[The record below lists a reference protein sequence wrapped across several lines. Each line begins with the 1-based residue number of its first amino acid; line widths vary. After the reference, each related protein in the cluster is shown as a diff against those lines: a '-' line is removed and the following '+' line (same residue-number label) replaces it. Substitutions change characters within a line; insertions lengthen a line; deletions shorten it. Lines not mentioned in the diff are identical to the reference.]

1 MGNKQYS
8 LTDYFNEFQN
18 FETFVKEV
26 NKDPSK
32 QQQNYEGYFI
42 YQQHYDN
49 FYNFVEAKNNEQQQ
63 QSHQTGRYNLNPY
76 ELSTEIQQKK
86 CPTINIDE
94 VYNKISEGHAIKL
107 INKKLY
113 EAICFPNDEEKIKNK
128 VFYNITQENLVI
140 LKETEA
146 NKQSVQ
152 YKFKNNYTNNTI
164 DKSSILIQSET
175 NTLTAPTV
183 SPPNEKINKI
193 YNDIYNY
200 YKNEE
205 DIITSLTSSTQK
217 PYSGYL
223 VDKSWVDNWK
233 QIVKYENIKKNYLK
247 NNRIDKNL
255 LQASVLDELKKNSNY
270 DGLSDV
276 KQFIVKDFNQF
287 GTDLQ
292 ANKSFV
298 LLNKD
303 FLSSFVSLDSNY
315 ILFNCQLSYQNITI
329 GIPNGNP
336 LSFKTNNNIIE
347 LKPIIPAENQTTQV
361 QNQNN
366 IVKYDSE
373 LLKNL
378 IRFPFFKKELK
389 LPKTIPTKV
398 LNLAY
403 LVKKEAIEK
412 LKKYYDLK
420 ELIEILSKNNVLNDN
435 IDYQNSD
442 ANYPKISEYLNRGQA
457 KYINTIK
464 RYESQ
469 GTIRFE
475 ENEKIFSYK
484 NIPNQQGL
492 IYLDNFEIIDQGLA
506 LILDNKFN
514 KSLQLIQVKYLI
526 ENNKIFLA
534 INLNQTYMY
543 EIVSMNPNGGNIIVE
558 YLIGVI
564 NANIIS
570 AETNLLVCNFILN
583 IGIYKLINSN
593 QPVQI
598 PSSNICLILYPI
610 NIPIPQ
616 NIIKPQP
623 VNVPNNNANNGINS
637 NTMIPKPMGANL
649 KISTPP
655 KNINISNINILNS
668 YNPTVSNLGVQN
680 MSAQENIPQ
689 QPLYLIHKKFME
701 IMKPPVH
708 GIPTDFKQYKIK
720 YHQTNNGFI
729 FPMDFDIIEKETLD
743 KINNFLNNMVPQN
756 IFEEIYYI
764 PINDGFIF
772 IPKNNHIP
780 NQNNLIYVYKGDIK
794 TYKPHIIIQCANT
807 QDRDNKFNL
816 IAKDPARKNFIQNY
830 KYFQSKYSLYCLLIN
845 INNQQKITGE
855 QPQQIINPIYKF
867 EAQTNNVGQINNS
880 NKVIINPINNEKM
893 GLNNSDFNISD
904 RLKVMLL
911 LAVSQIYDDYP
922 ENKLSKIYLINPEW
936 LEQYKYKKIKSLVLE
951 KSNEI
956 IKLWNYSYNLNSLS
970 KIISYLNKEK
980 KLQKYEDNMNFDNQI
995 HNPNSDPIA
1004 LQDKYID
1011 IYKKFVI
1018 VNDQIFKL
1026 FQIYFKLPPTNEEI
1040 FYIHRQGEDFIILKN
1055 HQQNQNQVN
1064 NQNYILAGI
1073 IKIEENK
1080 FEIQYIFDYKDQTII
1095 DNEMKILL
1103 QYNIPN
1109 YIYNK
1114 TGISPQGNKEM
1125 ISPIFDN
1132 NNLIGYCYKYSKN
1145 YDYKNCFNYANYLS
1159 NNQLWTVIYLYINDF
1174 SIKTKLKNLNYNDE
1188 EFYLI
1193 KKEVVN
1199 DIKKENNY
1207 AQLKIYFEGKINS
1220 YPGQKEVYNI
1230 IRQLQQNQLI
1240 ELNKNLK
1247 NQSYIPKALPN
1258 AYQIDI
1264 TPIPNPTNP
1273 NEPYMILRD
1282 FELVEMQ
1289 IAKIYLEKNYPC
1301 QKIKCSLLGN
1311 NMIIFHYP
1319 SNNNV
1324 NNQNYMLIVSKFDE
1338 NNNNFINEYLL
1349 IYKKPKYMYSHFPQV
1364 KYQLIKYL
1372 NSLKF
1377 INKAAPIVENV
1388 VKEIGIVIELSD
1400 PPIPI
1405 PKTLNPLNLNDIIH
1419 DFTGKPLIG
1428 LENIG
1433 ATCYMN
1439 ATLQCLCNI
1448 RKFVSYFKYNK
1459 HLEQKVNAD
1468 RNRAF
1473 LCSAFK
1479 ILIKIL
1485 YPLEYSRNG
1494 QEYSKTNSEFISKY
1508 GTIPKYSYPP
1518 RDFKNTISRMNPLF
1532 QGVAANDAKDLVNFL
1547 IMTLHQELNK
1557 APPEQIVETGGN
1569 IFQEQTNKM
1578 VMFNKFI
1585 DNFKKTNQ
1593 SIISDLF
1600 YALNCNF
1607 TQCSNCGTMS
1617 YNFQIY
1623 FFLIFPLEEVR
1634 KFKLMNNN
1642 NFNNNFNGFNNNFMN
1657 NANNV
1662 NNNMVDI
1669 YDCFNYDKR
1678 FNFMLGDNSMYCNY
1692 CKQTCGSQMC
1702 TTLTTGPEVLIIILN
1717 RGKGIEFNVKINF
1730 YLELNLS
1737 NYIELN
1743 NTGCQYELIGVIT
1756 HIGESGMGGHF
1767 IAYCKSIWNGQWLK
1781 YNDAMADPV
1790 KDFKSE
1796 VIDFAMPYL
1805 LFYQKKNI
1813 NGQ

>member
-1 MGNKQYS
+1 M
-8 LTDYFNEFQN
+8 
-18 FETFVKEV
+18 
-26 NKDPSK
+26 
-32 QQQNYEGYFI
+32 
-42 YQQHYDN
+42 
-49 FYNFVEAKNNEQQQ
+49 
-63 QSHQTGRYNLNPY
+63 
-76 ELSTEIQQKK
+76 
-86 CPTINIDE
+86 
-94 VYNKISEGHAIKL
+94 
-107 INKKLY
+107 
-113 EAICFPNDEEKIKNK
+113 
-128 VFYNITQENLVI
+128 
-140 LKETEA
+140 KETEA

-610 NIPIPQ
+610 NITPVQ
-616 NIIKPQP
+616 NINPSQLP
-623 VNVPNNNANNGINS
+623 NVNNNNINIGINQPAMTQTDM
-637 NTMIPKPMGANL
+637 NRNRHILNE
-649 KISTPP
+649 STPP
-655 KNINISNINILNS
+655 KDVNIFKS
-668 YNPTVSNLGVQN
+668 YNPNSSHLGVQN
-680 MSAQENIPQ
+680 LNNQAQNKP
-689 QPLYLIHKKFME
+689 YLINRDFFR
-701 IMKPPVH
+701 IMKQH
-708 GIPTDFKQYKIK
+708 LKLDNNSQANTQSLGISTDFQKYKIH
-720 YHQTNNGFI
+720 YENYNGLDYPTN
-729 FPMDFDIIEKETLD
+729 FDIISKETLD
-743 KINNFLNNMVPQN
+743 KICQFLGRDIQN
-756 IFEEIYYI
+756 IYEEIYFI
-764 PINDGFIF
+764 QINKGFIF
-772 IPKNNHIP
+772 MPKNSHNT
-780 NQNNLIYVYKGDIK
+780 NQNNIIYLYLGDIHQ
-794 TYKPHIIIQCANT
+794 YNPYIIIQCTDNKE
-807 QDRDNKFNL
+807 RNNKFNSIREDQTHMYFMQNL
-816 IAKDPARKNFIQNY
+816 QYFIN
-830 KYFQSKYSLYCLLIN
+830 KYRLSHHLIN
-845 INNQQKITGE
+845 QQNNTVPPPQTKADPVPIPMEKNIVDHGASPKTTIQTTPDHRKIGMSTIN
-855 QPQQIINPIYKF
+855 
-867 EAQTNNVGQINNS
+867 S
-880 NKVIINPINNEKM
+880 
-893 GLNNSDFNISD
+893 NISD

-911 LAVSQIYDDYP
+911 LAVSQIYDYP
-922 ENKLSKIYLINPEW
+922 ENKLIKIYLINPEL
-936 LEQYKYKKIKSLVLE
+936 LEQYKYKDIKSLVSK

-956 IKLWNYSYNLNSLS
+956 IKLWNFSNDLNSLS
-970 KIISYLNKEK
+970 PIIPILGKE
-980 KLQKYEDNMNFDNQI
+980 KLQKYDSKMNLDNKVPSIISEPIQL
-995 HNPNSDPIA
+995 HN
-1004 LQDKYID
+1004 KYID
-1011 IYKKFVI
+1011 IYRKFVI
-1018 VNDQIFKL
+1018 VNEQIFKL
-1026 FQIYFKLPPTNEEI
+1026 FQIHFKLTPTNDE
-1040 FYIHRQGEDFIILKN
+1040 FLYAHKKGEGDFIILKN
-1055 HQQNQNQVN
+1055 HQIYNQQSQVN
-1064 NQNYILAGI
+1064 IQNSIFVGI
-1073 IKIEENK
+1073 IKKEENK
-1080 FEIQYIFDYKDQTII
+1080 FDIKYIFDFKYDDKNKNIL

-1109 YIYNK
+1109 YLYNR
-1114 TGISPQGNKEM
+1114 TGLTPQNNKEM

-1132 NNLIGYCYKYSKN
+1132 SKLIGNFYRYNKN
-1145 YDYKNCFNYANYLS
+1145 YDYKNCINYVNYLY
-1159 NNQLWTVIYLYINDF
+1159 NNQLWAVIYLYINDL
-1174 SIKTKLKNLNYNDE
+1174 SIKGKLMNFNYNDE

-1193 KKEVVN
+1193 KKEVIN

-1207 AQLKIYFEGKINS
+1207 EQLKKYFEGKFNAV
-1220 YPGQKEVYNI
+1220 PGEKEIYNI
-1230 IRQLQQNQLI
+1230 IRQLPQNHLA
-1240 ELNKNLK
+1240 ELTNNLK
-1247 NQSYIPKALPN
+1247 QTYIPKPLTSYSEVELAS
-1258 AYQIDI
+1258 
-1264 TPIPNPTNP
+1264 IPNPSNP
-1273 NEPYMILRD
+1273 NESYMILRD
-1282 FELVEMQ
+1282 FELVEKQ
-1289 IAKIYLEKNYPC
+1289 LANIYLKEKYPYH
-1301 QKIKCSLLGN
+1301 ILKCSLIGN
-1311 NMIIFHYP
+1311 NMIVFHYP
-1319 SNNNV
+1319 VNKFNNK
-1324 NNQNYMLIVSKFDE
+1324 NYMLVVSKIDE
-1338 NNNNFINEYLL
+1338 NNNFINEYLL
-1349 IYKKPKYMYSHFPQV
+1349 IYKHPNYVQSHFTQA
-1364 KYQLIKYL
+1364 KYQLLNYL
-1372 NSLKF
+1372 NSLAF
-1377 INKAAPIVENV
+1377 MNRTAPIVVNGYQ
-1388 VKEIGIVIELSD
+1388 EIGTIIDLTGKQLVDDLEY
-1400 PPIPI
+1400 IP
-1405 PKTLNPLNLNDIIH
+1405 TNPLNLTDVIH

-1459 HLEQKVNAD
+1459 HLIQKVKEDINKE
-1468 RNRAF
+1468 F
-1473 LCSAFK
+1473 LCSSFK
-1479 ILIKIL
+1479 LLIEKL
-1485 YPLEYSRNG
+1485 YPFKYSKNG
-1494 QEYSKTNSEFISKY
+1494 KEYSKTHPEFISLY
-1508 GTIPKYSYPP
+1508 PQIPKYSYAP
-1518 RDFKNTISRMNPLF
+1518 REFKDKISRMNPLF

-1547 IMTLHQELNK
+1547 IMTSHQELNK

-1578 VMFNKFI
+1578 VMFNKFY
-1585 DNFKKTNQ
+1585 DNFQKNNK

-1600 YALNCNF
+1600 YALNCNI
-1607 TQCSNCGTMS
+1607 TKCNNCGTMS
-1617 YNFQIY
+1617 YNYQIY

-1634 KFKLMNNN
+1634 KFKLNNNN
-1642 NFNNNFNGFNNNFMN
+1642 NFNSNFNNFNNFNNFMTNNISN
-1657 NANNV
+1657 NANN
-1662 NNNMVDI
+1662 NIVDI
-1669 YDCFNYDKR
+1669 YDCFNYDR
-1678 FNFMLGDNSMYCNY
+1678 RINFMTGDNSMYCNY
-1692 CKQTCGSQMC
+1692 CKQTCGSYMC
-1702 TTLTTGPEVLIIILN
+1702 TNLTSGPEVLIIILN

-1730 YLELNLS
+1730 YEVLNLKD
-1737 NYIELN
+1737 YMEFN
-1743 NTGCQYELIGVIT
+1743 NMDWQYELFGVIT

-1767 IAYCKSIWNGQWLK
+1767 IAYCKSFWDGRWLK
-1781 YNDAMADPV
+1781 FNDAMVDPV
-1790 KDFKSE
+1790 NDFKKE